1 MGMPEQYVTVTT
13 DCIAQP
19 GVMILANGTLN
30 VSCPTDAGQ
39 GATFGVKQIGS
50 GTATILGRINGTL
63 TSYPV
68 TTAHTGVLLMAHGG
82 DTWSIVGDFGIAA
95 ADLTVAVGA
104 AAGLAIALGG

>member
-1 MGMPEQYVTVTT
+1 MAMPEQYVTVTT

-19 GVMILANGTLN
+19 GVITQVNGTAN
-30 VSCPTDAGQ
+30 VSLPTDAGQ
-39 GATFGVKQIGS
+39 GAIVGVKQIGS
-50 GTATILGRINGTL
+50 GTVTILGRINGTL
-63 TSYPV
+63 PSYPV

-82 DTWSIVGDFGIAA
+82 DRWSIVGDFGIAA